1 MFEAMLLNYI
11 LMTGLDKN
19 DPIWYPKSIPNPTD
33 TQGLAKAAQI
43 PNKAVQS
50 QRSIEAET
58 AGTKGK
64 KNRLT
69 LPQ

>member
-1 MFEAMLLNYI
+1 
-11 LMTGLDKN
+11 MTGLDKN

-33 TQGLAKAAQI
+33 TQGLANAAQI
-43 PNKAVQS
+43 SNKAVQS
-50 QRSIEAET
+50 QTCFLQQWSIEAET
-58 AGTKGK
+58 AGIKGK